1 MIKLVVKVI
10 KKCKMTIKNYKIIIY
25 LKMITRK
32 FNKYTEYKNKKY
44 KKLKVNIWK
53 NVTLSSIPKKKMLEV
68 IK

>member
-44 KKLKVNIWK
+44 KKLKVNI
-53 NVTLSSIPKKKMLEV
+53 
-68 IK
+68 